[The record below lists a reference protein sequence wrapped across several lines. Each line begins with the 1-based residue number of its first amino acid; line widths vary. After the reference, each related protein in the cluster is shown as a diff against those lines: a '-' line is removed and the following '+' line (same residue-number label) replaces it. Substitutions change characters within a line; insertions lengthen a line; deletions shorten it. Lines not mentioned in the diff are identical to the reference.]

1 MGITYGGFIL
11 AGHENI
17 KDGMR
22 EFERDLRDIFDDR
35 YEDLQPKLKE
45 LLLELWLRGTK
56 LGERLSTPTDNPN
69 NGAHPTENFG
79 PEMRLDDATGM
90 MRTLSEQESL
100 SDLERRINMLNPQL
114 LNPVITTGLEQ
125 QLDTIIQRDG
135 GLVTNA
141 MANMGI
147 QNAWNYV
154 PVVMN
159 KETGEVFGVDIPT
172 RQKIKVAS
180 VTLQLVCNDG
190 VGRTWEVPN
199 GEGPPTQGDAYA
211 SHVIC
216 RVNGEIKSAP
226 TDYSITTTYNYED
239 CIESISFG
247 VMLDSPTETVE
258 LTYNSHTTEYF

>member
-1 MGITYGGFIL
+1 VGITYGGFL
-11 AGHENI
+11 LSGPENI
-17 KDGMR
+17 IEGMR
-22 EFERDLRDIFDDR
+22 EFERDLRDIFAER
-35 YEDLQPKLKE
+35 HADLQPKLKE

-56 LGERLSTPTDNPN
+56 LGERFATPTDNPN
-69 NGAHPTENFG
+69 NGMHPTEDFG
-79 PEMRLDDATGM
+79 PEMRLDDATGR

-100 SDLERRINMLNPQL
+100 SDLERRINLLAPQL
-114 LNPVITTGLEQ
+114 LNPVNTTGLEQ
-125 QLDTIIQRDG
+125 QLDVIIQRDG

-141 MANMGI
+141 MANIGI

-172 RQKIKVAS
+172 RQKIKIAP

-190 VGRTWEVPN
+190 GGHKWDCPY
-199 GEGPPTQGDAYA
+199 GAGPPIQRDPYA

-226 TDYSITTTYNYED
+226 TDYTIITTYNNED
-239 CIESISFG
+239 CIESIFFG
-247 VMLDSPTETVE
+247 VLLDSSTETVE
-258 LTYNSHTTEYF
+258 LTYNSRTTEYF